1 MEGAGVDAAG
11 CANSAR
17 RGAGA
22 PPAAGEPVM
31 GGPIPGSLLG
41 ARRRALRRGER
52 LRAAT
57 SGGGAPP
64 FTPRTSWKVAGY
76 TAGHSGSRAPPAEE
90 WRTPAGH
97 VQPVSFRGWG
107 GGSGARGLAASVDV
121 AALRAGGRPQG
132 GGAAAAAGE
141 APLKRRPSWD
151 AAVQGV
157 HTDLDTLL
165 GRFSAELSGWQADFR
180 ELQRWAVQKG
190 MAGGGG
196 GPSRGATAPTSVAE
210 IIRSVEAALERQ
222 QRGRT
227 DAENKA
233 LHFLEENENL
243 LGELAAA
250 RRGAVAGRG
259 EPESSSAA
267 SERLHPAGG
276 GSETEASRFANK
288 ILSLEM
294 ELKAAQVR
302 GREAE
307 AALSAAQEQ
316 LQGEDDA
323 EKQELRRRVAA
334 LTAQL
339 QKARVREGDEQA
351 RLAKQMDEYRE
362 EVERER
368 QKFVRQC
375 EALEAQ
381 VKDVSSELAERNRS
395 AEALRAT
402 VRESQKDVQDL
413 TRDVEARGEK
423 EAGRLRGEIEALE
436 VQLQETRTESHEL
449 RREVQSKGAALGQ
462 GQILLKRLEAE
473 IKGLEATTRGQR
485 DELKELRVS
494 LEAQLEDKD
503 RQIEDFRVG
512 QETQQAAFVDDQL
525 KLATEMTEELA
536 KAQGELHQARN
547 ACASQSQ
554 HCKDLRRCLSESE
567 HKVGELTAQ
576 ATTLREELARA
587 RTGPTEAEESA
598 LVHSL
603 REEIRQKEAAFQSL
617 RCARD
622 ENLSELKETLQK
634 REASQV
640 QSQLERI
647 GDVPHDTIMALK
659 DLAENLVAGFEAQG
673 DRCDDEILRLQTELS
688 LTSPRGDS
696 RPEEALNFSEEQRGY
711 IEFLHAFL
719 SSELKGKAELP
730 PLAAKDSV
738 TFLAQLVEGVHLSAF
753 LQFYDSKFVAEAPV
767 AVRRQ
772 CGLPIHMVC
781 SWIAMTTRISHLNIS
796 VENQK
801 VIPTTVPDAVNSV
814 LTTTLEVLVHTI
826 LHHTVEI
833 GSSLFGEKS
842 EGESVQSCIL
852 SWLNFLLSESGGA
865 DNLQG
870 LGRDMSSCHAFVAL
884 LQQLFGD
891 ITGDQWAQG
900 VLALEDPTD
909 RAAAVLKMVSSLAKS
924 YCVCNPA
931 SYIQPCHLSEGSAVH
946 NIALVWAIFRVLMN
960 HNMEHTE
967 MDGSSPPAAL
977 ALGPNGGA
985 VDLSAIEFTP
995 KKSVA
1000 KCLDFMATPAQL
1012 MAAATVSGTHIPA
1025 VQEVLEEAR
1034 RVRESYG
1041 QNPEVG
1047 AVLATLKPVG
1057 DISTG
1062 VWHLAGRQVKLSMQ
1076 GGLVVRAG
1084 GGFEAFEAFFERV
1097 FPNHARLHFL

>member
-1 MEGAGVDAAG
+1 MG
-11 CANSAR
+11 
-17 RGAGA
+17 
-22 PPAAGEPVM
+22 

-52 LRAAT
+52 FRAA
-57 SGGGAPP
+57 SSAGGALP

-76 TAGHSGSRAPPAEE
+76 TAGHSGSRAPSGED
-90 WRTPAGH
+90 WQTPAGP

-107 GGSGARGLAASVDV
+107 GGSAARGLAASVDV
-121 AALRAGGRPQG
+121 AALRAGGGGGG
-132 GGAAAAAGE
+132 GGAAAPAGE
-141 APLKRRPSWD
+141 LPPARRPSWD
-151 AAVQGV
+151 AAVRGV

-180 ELQRWAVQKG
+180 ELQRWAVQRG
-190 MAGGGG
+190 MAGGYGG
-196 GPSRGATAPTSVAE
+196 ASRGGAAPPSSVAE
-210 IIRSVEAALERQ
+210 IIRSVDAALERQ
-222 QRGRT
+222 RRGRT

-233 LHFLEENENL
+233 LHFLEEKESL

-250 RRGAVAGRG
+250 RRGAVPG
-259 EPESSSAA
+259 EPESSAGA
-267 SERLHPAGG
+267 RARLHPAGG
-276 GSETEASRFANK
+276 GSEVASLQMEASRRADE
-288 ILSLEM
+288 ISSLGA
-294 ELKAAQVR
+294 ELKAAQAR
-302 GREAE
+302 AREAE
-307 AALSAAQEQ
+307 AALSAATERVR
-316 LQGEDDA
+316 GEGDT
-323 EKQELRRRVAA
+323 EKRELRRRVAA

-339 QKARVREGDEQA
+339 EKARVREGDEQA
-351 RLAKQMDEYRE
+351 RLAGQMDEYRE

-368 QKFVRQC
+368 QKYVRQC

-381 VKDVSSELAERNRS
+381 VKDVTSELAERNRS

-402 VRESQKDVQDL
+402 VRESQKDMQDL

-436 VQLQETRTESHEL
+436 AQLQQARAQSHEL

-462 GQILLKRLEAE
+462 GQILLKRLEEE

-485 DELKELRVS
+485 DELKELRVN
-494 LEAQLEDKD
+494 LESQLEDKD

-536 KAQGELHQARN
+536 KAQVELHQARN
-547 ACASQSQ
+547 DCAAQSQ
-554 HCKDLRRCLSESE
+554 HCKDLRRGLSESE
-567 HKVGELTAQ
+567 HKVSELTAQ
-576 ATTLREELARA
+576 AATLREELTRA
-587 RTGPTEAEESA
+587 CAGLTEAESAAESA
-598 LVHSL
+598 LVQSL
-603 REEIRQKEAAFQSL
+603 REELRQKEAAFQSL

-622 ENLSELKETLQK
+622 ENVSELKETLQK

-696 RPEEALNFSEEQRGY
+696 RPEETLNFTDEQRGY
-711 IEFLHAFL
+711 IDFLHAFL
-719 SSELKGKAELP
+719 SSELKGKSELP
-730 PLAAKDSV
+730 ALAAKDSV

-833 GSSLFGEKS
+833 GGSLFGEKS
-842 EGESVQSCIL
+842 EGESVQACIL
-852 SWLNFLLSESGGA
+852 SWLNFLLSESGGV

-900 VLALEDPTD
+900 VLALEDPAD
-909 RAAAVLKMVSSLAKS
+909 RAAAVLKMVASLAKS
-924 YCVCNPA
+924 YCVCNPS
-931 SYIQPCHLSEGSAVH
+931 SYIQPHHLSEGSAVH
-946 NIALVWAIFRVLMN
+946 NIALVWAIFRILMN

-967 MDGSSPPAAL
+967 MDGGSPPAAL
-977 ALGPNGGA
+977 ALGPDGEA

-1012 MAAATVSGTHIPA
+1012 MAAATVSGTHVPG

>member
-1 MEGAGVDAAG
+1 M
-11 CANSAR
+11 
-17 RGAGA
+17 
-22 PPAAGEPVM
+22 
-31 GGPIPGSLLG
+31 
-41 ARRRALRRGER
+41 
-52 LRAAT
+52 RAA
-57 SGGGAPP
+57 
-64 FTPRTSWKVAGY
+64 
-76 TAGHSGSRAPPAEE
+76 PAEE
-90 WRTPAGH
+90 WKTPAGL

-121 AALRAGGRPQG
+121 AALRANGRPRG
-132 GGAAAAAGE
+132 GGVAEAAGDV
-141 APLKRRPSWD
+141 PPGRRPSWD

-190 MAGGGG
+190 MAGGGDG
-196 GPSRGATAPTSVAE
+196 SSRGGTAPASVSQ
-210 IIRSVEAALERQ
+210 IIQSVEAALERQ
-222 QRGRT
+222 RRGRT

-250 RRGAVAGRG
+250 RRGGVSGRG

-267 SERLHPAGG
+267 PGRLHPAGG
-276 GSETEASRFANK
+276 GSETSRSADK
-288 ILSLEM
+288 ILSLEV
-294 ELKAAQVR
+294 ELKAAQAR

-307 AALSAAQEQ
+307 AALSAAREQ

-323 EKQELRRRVAA
+323 EKQDLRRRVAA

-351 RLAKQMDEYRE
+351 RLARQMDEYRE

-375 EALEAQ
+375 EGLEAQ
-381 VKDVSSELAERNRS
+381 VKDVTSELAERNRS
-395 AEALRAT
+395 AEALRTT
-402 VRESQKDVQDL
+402 VRESQKDMQDL

-423 EAGRLRGEIEALE
+423 EAGRLRSEIEALE

-449 RREVQSKGAALGQ
+449 RRELQSKRAALGH

-473 IKGLEATTRGQR
+473 IKGLEGTTRGQR

-587 RTGPTEAEESA
+587 RAGPTEAEESA

-603 REEIRQKEAAFQSL
+603 REELRQKEAAFQSL

-640 QSQLERI
+640 HSQLERI

-696 RPEEALNFSEEQRGY
+696 RPEETLNFSEEQRGY
-711 IEFLHAFL
+711 IEFLHSFL

-796 VENQK
+796 GVENQK
-801 VIPTTVPDAVNSV
+801 AIPTTVPDAVNSV

-833 GSSLFGEKS
+833 GGSLFGEKS

-852 SWLNFLLSESGGA
+852 SWLNFLLNESGGV

-924 YCVCNPA
+924 YCVCNPS

-967 MDGSSPPAAL
+967 RDGSSPPAAL

-1097 FPNHARLHFL
+1097 FPHHARLHFL